1 MNQLFI
7 LAAINYLQQETHS
20 KYISPSSEMTVS
32 SNGKT
37 SYDDYKTP
45 KYMKHTY
52 SKSMNNPICQP
63 RNRGTN
69 HSKPIK
75 MTRVVHC

>member
-1 MNQLFI
+1 MNQLLI
-7 LAAINYLQQETHS
+7 LAAINSLQQGKHS
-20 KYISPSSEMTVS
+20 KYINPSSEMVVS

-37 SYDDYKTP
+37 KYDDYKTP
-45 KYMKHTY
+45 KYMKHNY
-52 SKSMNNPICQP
+52 SKYIINPICQP

-69 HSKPIK
+69 HTKPIK